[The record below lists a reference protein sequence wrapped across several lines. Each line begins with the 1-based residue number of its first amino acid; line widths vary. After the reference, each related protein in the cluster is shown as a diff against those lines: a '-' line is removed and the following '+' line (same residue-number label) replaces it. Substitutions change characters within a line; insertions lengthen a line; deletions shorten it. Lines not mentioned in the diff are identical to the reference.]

1 MSSLDL
7 ASIDMTSVDLTPTSS
22 LPLKLEE
29 RHLRLVM
36 SSELTPSRPI
46 PRTSTEMRQV
56 LLAPDAKAPKVLYMM
71 YRDVHLAKDE
81 ASLRSHNLRF
91 DVTIIKGGLIGSE
104 FIKTAGHYHPTMP
117 ALGLSYP
124 EIYEVIHGEAV
135 YLLQKVRALA
145 DPRRIVDVVQIEA
158 RTGDR
163 VIIPPDYGH
172 VTINPYK
179 TPLVM
184 TNVTADGFQSEY
196 EPYRRLGG
204 AAYYMVADGGKPRW
218 LANQKYINPPP
229 VRSVEVR
236 DFPQLGLLRGKAMYQ
251 ALTQRPESF
260 EFLTKPHRHMD
271 LLNSVLR

>member
-1 MSSLDL
+1 VSSLDL
-7 ASIDMTSVDLTPTSS
+7 ASIDMTSVDLTSTSS

-36 SSELTPSRPI
+36 GSELTSPKPV

-56 LLAPDAKAPKVLYMM
+56 LLYPDEKAPKVLYLM

-81 ASLRSHNLRF
+81 AVLKSHNLRF
-91 DVTIIKGGLIGSE
+91 DVTVIRGGLIGSE

-117 ALGLSYP
+117 AQGLSYP
-124 EIYEVIHGEAV
+124 EIYEVIHGEAI

-179 TPLVM
+179 TTLVM
-184 TNVTADGFQSEY
+184 ANVTADGFQSEY

-204 AAYYMVADGGKPRW
+204 AAYHMVAEGGKPRW
-218 LANQKYINPPP
+218 LPNQRYINPPTLRT
-229 VRSVEVR
+229 VQVKEY
-236 DFPQLGLLRGKAMYQ
+236 PQLGLVRGRAMYQ
-251 ALTQRPESF
+251 VMAQRPESF
-260 EFLTKPHRHMD
+260 EFLTKPHRHLD